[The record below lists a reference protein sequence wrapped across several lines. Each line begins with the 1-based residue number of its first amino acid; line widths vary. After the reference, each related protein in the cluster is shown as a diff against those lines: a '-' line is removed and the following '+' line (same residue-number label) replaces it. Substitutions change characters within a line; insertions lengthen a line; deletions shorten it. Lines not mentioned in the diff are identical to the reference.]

1 MARPRIAIVGRQNVG
16 KSTLVNRIVGERVTI
31 AHDMPGVTRDR
42 VEVVGSWR
50 DHRFG
55 LTDTAG
61 FVAKATGLEAQGLEH
76 ADIAVA
82 DADVILLVVDVH
94 SGVTEEDARLAR
106 RLRRATA
113 PVLVVAN
120 KADSPADTADVTAF
134 HALGLG
140 APFAV
145 SALHGQGVGDLL
157 DAAVDLLPE
166 GEEDAGIEE
175 RRVAIV
181 GRPNVGKSS
190 LFNRLIGE
198 ERSIVSE
205 VSGTTRDAVDS
216 VVEWPEIGP
225 IRFVDTAGMRRGQRV
240 RGIEYYSFLRAAAA
254 IDAAHVVVLV
264 IDAEDGFTVEDKK
277 IASRVIEAGRALVLV
292 ANKWDRVED
301 RDRAFRALQD
311 ETRLFARAQALRTS
325 ATSGQGVTRLPSIIA
340 DLHGKWTSRAAT
352 STVNDIVRDA
362 QRERPTDRRTGT
374 LHYAT
379 QVATGPPTVVIFGGA
394 NPPGPGYR
402 RFLEN
407 RLRRELGLEG
417 VPIRLRF
424 RPRGSGRPRP
434 G

>member
-1 MARPRIAIVGRQNVG
+1 VARPRIAIVGRQNVG

-166 GEEDAGIEE
+166 GEEDARIEE

-379 QVATGPPTVVIFGGA
+379 QVAAGPPTVVIFGGA
-394 NPPGPGYR
+394 NPPGPAYR

>member
-16 KSTLVNRIVGERVTI
+16 KSTLVNRIVGHRVTI

-42 VEVVGSWR
+42 VEVVGTWR
-50 DHRFG
+50 DHRFD

-61 FVAKATGLEAQGLEH
+61 FVAKATGLEALGLEH

-94 SGVTEEDARLAR
+94 AGITEEDARLAR

-120 KADSPADTADVTAF
+120 KADSPADAADVTAF
-134 HALGLG
+134 HAMGLG

-157 DAAVDLLPE
+157 DAAVALLPE
-166 GEEDAGIEE
+166 GEVDATIEE

-216 VVEWPEIGP
+216 VVEWPDIGP

-277 IASRVIEAGRALVLV
+277 IAARVIEAGRALVLV

-301 RDRAFRALQD
+301 RDRAFRGLQE
-311 ETRLFARAQALRTS
+311 ETQPFARAQALRTS

-340 DLHGKWTSRAAT
+340 DLHARWTSRATT

-379 QVATGPPTVVIFGGA
+379 QVAAGPPTVVIFGGA

-407 RLRRELGLEG
+407 RLRRELSLEG

-424 RPRGSGRPRP
+424 RPRGAGRPRP